1 MATKST
7 KPVEP
12 SVQDAPAVE
21 AAAEVALR
29 EWCASTSQTDRRVEM
44 LNAFHNIETRA
55 GRVKAAPDV
64 FAARYAEFAN
74 RPL

>member
-7 KPVEP
+7 KPAAQ
-12 SVQDAPAVE
+12 SSQDESAVE
-21 AAAEVALR
+21 TASEVALR

-44 LNAFHNIETRA
+44 LNAFFNIETRA
-55 GRVKAAPDV
+55 GRVKATPDV
-64 FAARYAEFAN
+64 FAARYTEFAN